1 MHQNDQRELFIPAA
15 QGRIE
20 IPRCRVCK
28 THINYL
34 ADVFPAERH
43 CILCSRSIC
52 NQRLRASMELSV
64 EAAEQLAVEASL
76 FYSVAVSRM
85 GQAMT
90 AGDWESIKRLRKT
103 LARCHERLERR
114 LYLVGL
120 VRVCDSTP
128 TN

>member
-1 MHQNDQRELFIPAA
+1 MHQNDRELFIPAA

-28 THINYL
+28 THINYM

-52 NQRLRASMELSV
+52 NQRLQASMELS
-64 EAAEQLAVEASL
+64 EAAAKNLAGQATASYL
-76 FYSVAVSRM
+76 ITVLRM
-85 GQAMT
+85 GAAMS
-90 AGDWESIKRLRKT
+90 AGDEASIKRLRKT

-128 TN
+128 IN

>member
-1 MHQNDQRELFIPAA
+1 MHQNEQRELFIPAA
-15 QGRIE
+15 NGRIE

-28 THINYL
+28 SFICYL
-34 ADVFPAERH
+34 TASLKERH
-43 CILCSRSIC
+43 CTLCSRSIC
-52 NQRLRASMELSV
+52 NQRLQASMELSV

-128 TN
+128 TS

>member
-1 MHQNDQRELFIPAA
+1 MQTNDELFIPSAN
-15 QGRIE
+15 GRIE

-28 THINYL
+28 SVICYL
-34 ADVFPAERH
+34 TASLNERH
-43 CILCSRSIC
+43 CTLCSRSIC
-52 NQRLRASMELSV
+52 NQRLQASMELSV
-64 EAAEQLAVEASL
+64 EAAENLAAEAWATYVTVL
-76 FYSVAVSRM
+76 GWM
-85 GQAMT
+85 GQAM
-90 AGDWESIKRLRKT
+90 AAESQEAIKRVRKG

>member
-1 MHQNDQRELFIPAA
+1 MHTNDELFIPSAN
-15 QGRIE
+15 GRIE

-28 THINYL
+28 SVICYL
-34 ADVFPAERH
+34 TASLHERH
-43 CILCSRSIC
+43 CTLCSRLIC

-64 EAAEQLAVEASL
+64 EAAKSLAGQATASYL
-76 FYSVAVSRM
+76 ITVLRM
-85 GQAMT
+85 GAAMA
-90 AGDWESIKRLRKT
+90 AGDEASIKRLSKT

-128 TN
+128 IN